1 MNRARTFLFT
11 ALLMSGATVM
21 RASTIETLFTH
32 VVFTN
37 VADNSVTDLTTDEA
51 TWSSQDPS
59 PAKYTGQSFIST
71 LNIPEPGSG
80 PLIAFAGVIFALGRR
95 FIRRKF

>member
-1 MNRARTFLFT
+1 LNRARTFLLT
-11 ALLMSGATVM
+11 ALLISGAPAM
-21 RASTIETLFTH
+21 RASTIEPLFTE

-37 VADNSVTDLTTDEA
+37 VADNSIIHLTTDEA
-51 TWSSQDPS
+51 TGSWQDAS
-59 PAKYTGQSFIST
+59 PAKFTGQSFIST
-71 LNIPEPGSG
+71 ISIPEPGSG